1 MILPLFLF
9 ALLQPTEPPPPMV
22 EVAHAAEYEVIEAE
36 VTAYTSSP
44 DETDDTPEIN
54 AMGKKP
60 GPGSIA
66 CPRRFEL
73 GTAFVVEGRRYVC
86 DDRMNKRY
94 TNRFDIWMPTKEQAY
109 EHGVQTLPV
118 TIER

>member
-1 MILPLFLF
+1 MFFPFILF
-9 ALLQPTEPPPPMV
+9 AFVQPTEPPPPP
-22 EVAHAAEYEVIEAE
+22 AEPPPVRIEIEAE

-54 AMGKKP
+54 AAGTKP

-66 CPRRFEL
+66 CPRRFDL
-73 GTAFVVEGRRYVC
+73 GTVFIIEGRRYTC

-94 TNRFDIWMPTKEQAY
+94 TNRFDIWMESKDDAI
-109 EHGVQTLPV
+109 EHGIQTLKV
-118 TIER
+118 EIAQ